1 MLVVKSYTLIPC
13 PSSGSWARRETQ
25 ALGDSLEATQTS
37 LDSERLRLQ
46 VCLRAVPAKPGTLKP
61 GIVEGSSRI
70 HDVEFGG

>member
-1 MLVVKSYTLIPC
+1 MVEFAKDGKSVLAL
-13 PSSGSWARRETQ
+13 SSLGRETQ